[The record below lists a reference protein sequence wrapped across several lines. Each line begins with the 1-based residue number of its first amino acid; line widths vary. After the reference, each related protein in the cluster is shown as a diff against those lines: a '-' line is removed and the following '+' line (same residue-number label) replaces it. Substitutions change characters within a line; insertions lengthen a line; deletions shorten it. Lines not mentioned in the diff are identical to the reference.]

1 MRTAIATLFLFA
13 VSAAQAKAELTV
25 KEYKERMASSDA
37 AVIATTRA
45 FINGLGVGIG
55 WANTDSKVKLFCQP
69 GKLALEVQNF
79 IDIINSEIETASTFM
94 PQESLDKS
102 FIGLVLLRGLEDT
115 FPCAS
120 K

>member
-1 MRTAIATLFLFA
+1 MAEAQAEAAKDVFFDKMPAMRTAIATLFLFA

-69 GKLALEVQNF
+69 GKT
-79 IDIINSEIETASTFM
+79 SS
-94 PQESLDKS
+94 
-102 FIGLVLLRGLEDT
+102 
-115 FPCAS
+115 
-120 K
+120 